1 MEKVLG
7 LTVEV
12 VRHPPEAPLCVGTA
26 RARARLGGL
35 EGQRTLT
42 ARGLQDPAERRWV
55 VERTFSWIDQNRRM
69 SKDYERL
76 PKTSEAFSYVAMSR
90 LMARRL
96 ARS

>member
-12 VRHPPEAPLCVGTA
+12 VRHPPEAPLCVGTG

-42 ARGLQDPAERRWV
+42 ARGLQDPAEAMGGGANVLVDRP
-55 VERTFSWIDQNRRM
+55 EPP
-69 SKDYERL
+69 YEQGL
-76 PKTSEAFSYVAMSR
+76 
-90 LMARRL
+90 
-96 ARS
+96 